1 MKNWK
6 AALAALGGIAAVIII
21 SAFGATSAGTRPYKT
36 EHMAAWIQAVG
47 SIAAIGGV
55 VWAVERQSRDSLKA
69 ISAEAELAV
78 RQRRLAAVSIVDAA
92 MERAEQIRRTMQIQ
106 NVNELHVELYRSYD
120 RSILDGLVRALQSIP
135 LHEIGA
141 SKAIGELLLFT
152 DQITFLANAIQ
163 RFLDGPLRDP
173 TVGPEIKRY
182 LDGPADGRS
191 IGQAMLT
198 RAIELHRESAM
209 QHLDAMRNH
218 YAGFS
223 NALSKL
229 VNV

>member
-1 MKNWK
+1 MQKWK
-6 AALAALGGIAAVIII
+6 LVLGVSAGLAGVVIVA
-21 SAFGATSAGTRPYKT
+21 AFGATSALTQPYKPDF
-36 EHMAAWIQAVG
+36 MAAWIQAVG
-47 SIAAIGGV
+47 SVAAIAGV
-55 VWAVERQSRDSLKA
+55 VWTVERQSRDSLKA

-92 MERAEQIRRTMQIQ
+92 MERAEQIRRIMQIPS
-106 NVNELHVELYRSYD
+106 VDELRAELYRTYD
-120 RSILDGLVRALQSIP
+120 RSILEGLVRALQGIP

-163 RFLDGPLRDP
+163 RFLEGPLEDP
-173 TVGPEIKRY
+173 AVGPDIKRY
-182 LDGPADGRS
+182 LDGPPDARPIGHEMLKVVIESYRS
-191 IGQAMLT
+191 NTM
-198 RAIELHRESAM
+198 R
-209 QHLDAMRNH
+209 HLDAMRNH

-229 VNV
+229 VNI